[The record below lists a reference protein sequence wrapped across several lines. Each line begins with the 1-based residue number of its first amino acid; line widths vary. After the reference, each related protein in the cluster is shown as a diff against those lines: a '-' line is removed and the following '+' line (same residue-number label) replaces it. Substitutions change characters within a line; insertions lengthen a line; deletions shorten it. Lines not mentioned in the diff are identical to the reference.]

1 PDVEAAATALADG
14 LAGRGLFLQ
23 RHQDQLQLVTDRA
36 QADVVR
42 RVLRT
47 EYPSRLSPA
56 AYETL
61 AIIAYRQPLTRARI
75 EEIRGV
81 NCEAVLESLEEKGL
95 ITETGR
101 LDAPGTPRLFGT
113 TMKFLQILGL
123 SGLDELPGRL
133 MHPRYHVEKEY
144 RVVVTGQ
151 PHKDALRQLSEGMV
165 VSGERFEPAEVRV
178 LDSTAG
184 DTRLSMVLRE
194 GRKREVRRLWQALGH
209 PVLDLQRVRIDG
221 LTLGDLPEGGV
232 RPLNPDEL
240 SRLRSAAGL

>member
-1 PDVEAAATALADG
+1 MSSITEGVTQVRDTTGLAAALEAVLFTLNRAVTVLELQEILQSPLPDIEAAAASLSEA

-23 RHQDQLQLVTDRA
+23 RHQDQVQLVTDPG
-36 QADVVR
+36 QSDVVR
-42 RVLRT
+42 RVLRP

-101 LDAPGTPRLFGT
+101 LETPGTPRLFGT

-123 SGLDELPGRL
+123 RSLDELP
-133 MHPRYHVEKEY
+133 PSP
-144 RVVVTGQ
+144 Q
-151 PHKDALRQLSEGMV
+151 
-165 VSGERFEPAEVRV
+165 SG
-178 LDSTAG
+178 ST
-184 DTRLSMVLRE
+184 S
-194 GRKREVRRLWQALGH
+194 
-209 PVLDLQRVRIDG
+209 
-221 LTLGDLPEGGV
+221 
-232 RPLNPDEL
+232 
-240 SRLRSAAGL
+240 S

>member
-1 PDVEAAATALADG
+1 MLDSVTAVRDTAGLAAALEAVLFTLNRPVTLLELQEILQSPLPDVEAAAVSLEEA

-23 RHQDQLQLVTDRA
+23 RHQDQLQLVTDPA

-42 RVLRT
+42 RVLRP

-95 ITETGR
+95 IEETGR
-101 LDAPGTPRLFGT
+101 LEAPGTPRLFGT

-123 SGLDELPGRL
+123 RSLDELPPL
-133 MHPRYHVEKEY
+133 P
-144 RVVVTGQ
+144 
-151 PHKDALRQLSEGMV
+151 P
-165 VSGERFEPAEVRV
+165 SG
-178 LDSTAG
+178 ST
-184 DTRLSMVLRE
+184 T
-194 GRKREVRRLWQALGH
+194 
-209 PVLDLQRVRIDG
+209 
-221 LTLGDLPEGGV
+221 T
-232 RPLNPDEL
+232 
-240 SRLRSAAGL
+240 

>member
-1 PDVEAAATALADG
+1 MSSMAESATQVRDTTGLSAALEAVLFTLNRPVTVLELQDILQSTLPDIEAAATSLSQA

-23 RHQDQLQLVTDRA
+23 RHQDQLQLVTDPA

-42 RVLRT
+42 RVLRP

-95 ITETGR
+95 IEETGR

-123 SGLDELPGRL
+123 SSLDELP
-133 MHPRYHVEKEY
+133 PPP
-144 RVVVTGQ
+144 Q
-151 PHKDALRQLSEGMV
+151 SA
-165 VSGERFEPAEVRV
+165 
-178 LDSTAG
+178 STN
-184 DTRLSMVLRE
+184 S
-194 GRKREVRRLWQALGH
+194 
-209 PVLDLQRVRIDG
+209 
-221 LTLGDLPEGGV
+221 
-232 RPLNPDEL
+232 
-240 SRLRSAAGL
+240 

>member
-1 PDVEAAATALADG
+1 MSSMIDGVTQVRDTTGLAAALEAVLFTLNRAVTVPRLQDLLQSPLPAIEAAAASLAET
-14 LAGRGLFLQ
+14 LKSRGLFLQ
-23 RHQDQLQLVTDRA
+23 RHQDQLQLVTDPA

-42 RVLRT
+42 RVLRP

-101 LDAPGTPRLFGT
+101 LEAPGTPRLFGT

-123 SGLDELPGRL
+123 RSLDELP
-133 MHPRYHVEKEY
+133 PPP
-144 RVVVTGQ
+144 Q
-151 PHKDALRQLSEGMV
+151 SA
-165 VSGERFEPAEVRV
+165 
-178 LDSTAG
+178 ST
-184 DTRLSMVLRE
+184 S
-194 GRKREVRRLWQALGH
+194 
-209 PVLDLQRVRIDG
+209 
-221 LTLGDLPEGGV
+221 
-232 RPLNPDEL
+232 
-240 SRLRSAAGL
+240 S